1 MIKSRQKPRKGTQIM
16 TNKTESLDKDSKPSS
31 YEELEKKV
39 ADLSSALEQLLKQQV
54 QTKTISNKAE
64 QIQPN
69 EFIKVMSLLG
79 NRLNLSTQPHGRG
92 KTFSFDRFGEV
103 KNILYSDLIEINNN
117 QKNFLEAGYYYILDD
132 RVIDAEALNDVYEKI
147 LDKKQIETILS
158 SKEGSIAMFQ
168 KANPKQQSVIIGF
181 ITEKILNGE
190 SVDFNIVNEI
200 KRVSGIDINE
210 KVRNTQEIRKSSE
223 EKA

>member
-1 MIKSRQKPRKGTQIM
+1 MIKSRQKPRKETQNM
-16 TNKTESLDKDSKPSS
+16 TIKTESLDKDSKPSS

-39 ADLSSALEQLLKQQV
+39 ADLSSALEQLLKQQE
-54 QTKTISNKAE
+54 QTKTVSNKAE

-79 NRLNLSTQPHGRG
+79 NKLNLSTQPHGRG

-132 RVIDAEALNDVYEKI
+132 RVIDAESLNDVYEKI
-147 LDKKQIETILS
+147 LDKKQIELILS
-158 SKEGSIAMFQ
+158 SKDGAIAMFQ

-190 SVDFNIVNEI
+190 DVDFNIVNEI

-210 KVRNTQEIRKSSE
+210 KVQNTQEARKLS
-223 EKA
+223 

>member
-1 MIKSRQKPRKGTQIM
+1 M